1 VALKHKNGEMMNI
14 KIIVLILV
22 SVSISAVAQLLLK
35 MGMSHPKIQRAL
47 DLHDLGGLLGT
58 ILGNGNVWAGLS
70 LYLLG
75 AALWLIV
82 LAKTELSF
90 AYPFV
95 SLGFLLTMVFG
106 LVMLHESVGVARVGG
121 TFFVILGVLLIARS

>member
-1 VALKHKNGEMMNI
+1 MNI
-14 KIIVLILV
+14 KIVALIVV
-22 SVSISAVAQLLLK
+22 SVCMSAVAQLLLK
-35 MGMSHPKIQRAL
+35 MGMSHPKVQRAIE
-47 DLHDLGGLLGT
+47 LHDLGDLLGT
-58 ILGNGNVWAGLS
+58 IISNGSVWAGLS

-82 LAKTELSF
+82 LAKVEVSF

-106 LVMLHESVGVARVGG
+106 LVILHESVGIVRAGG
-121 TFFVILGVLLIARS
+121 TILVILGVLLIARS